1 VDFSHHRGAHSVFF
15 ELGRREKEEWQKSK
29 TTGPEKDMFRNYL
42 KVALRN
48 IVKQRIYSVITII
61 GLALGITCCLLIML
75 YIRQELSYD
84 TFYPRADKVFRLG
97 YRITRPTR
105 TDISAA
111 TPTPLAPALEEE
123 YPEIEHITR
132 IYFDSQVLFEYG
144 DKQIYEENVIYADP
158 DFFNVFPFKV
168 LAGNPSRLLSTP
180 QSVAITESAA
190 EKYFG
195 DENPIGKVFRVN
207 KEFDSVVTGLIE
219 DIPVNSHYHF
229 DFVISFLAKNEQ
241 NFGTWL
247 TLWTGFTT
255 LYTYAV
261 LPENLD
267 IEEFEGRIEGLI
279 ERHTEKRPG
288 VERKLF
294 LQPLKSIHLHS
305 HLEDE
310 IEANNFVSN
319 LIILSTI
326 AFFILIIACINYMNL
341 ATAQSAR
348 RAREV
353 GMRKVLGAQRFQLV
367 KQFMGESVLLTLIA
381 LFISLATVELLLPA
395 FSSLV
400 GKPVDF
406 DYGQNLVFLG
416 VFFLLAFFVGIIS
429 SLYPALFLSRHQPIK
444 TLKGM
449 KESFKVSFGQLFFKR
464 SLVVLQF
471 VVSILLIVCT
481 LIIGQQM
488 RYIRNAKLGFD
499 KEYMLVV
506 PIQSEAGR
514 KQYESI
520 KHELLGHSGV
530 IGATACLRAPISS
543 NVIVTYGRPEGASRE
558 QAFHIYHNFVDM
570 DYIDNFGIEMVAGR
584 KFSIEYST
592 DLKEAF
598 IVNEA
603 AVRKSGFSSPEEAI
617 NQKLLTG
624 MGIQGTIIGVMKDHH
639 ISSLHQEIEPMVLSY
654 DPEYFWEMDI
664 KIRATDIPATIASIE
679 KTFRTYD
686 PGYPFS
692 YNFLD
697 ESIQSLY
704 QADKQTGKIIRTF
717 SLIAILIA
725 CLGLFGL
732 AAFAAEKRTKEIGI
746 RKVMGATSSRIIL
759 LLSTEFTKWVLL
771 ANVVAWPVAYYAM
784 NRWLEGFAYRTQIQ
798 VWPFIFGAVFAF
810 AIALMTVSYQ
820 AVKCALADPL
830 ESLRYE

>member
-1 VDFSHHRGAHSVFF
+1 M
-15 ELGRREKEEWQKSK
+15 LK
-29 TTGPEKDMFRNYL
+29 NYL
-42 KVALRN
+42 KVTLRN
-48 IVKQRIYSVITII
+48 IVKQKIYSVITVV
-61 GLALGITCCLLIML
+61 GLAVGITCCLLIML
-75 YIRQELSYD
+75 YVKQELSYD
-84 TFYPRADKVFRLG
+84 TFYPHADKV
-97 YRITRPTR
+97 YRIGHRIIRPTR

-111 TPTPLAPALEEE
+111 TPSPVAPVLEEE
-123 YPEIEHITR
+123 YPEIEYITR

-144 DKQIYEENVIYADP
+144 DKKIYEENVIYADP
-158 DFFNVFPFKV
+158 DFFDVFPFKV
-168 LAGNPSRLLSTP
+168 VKGDPSRLLNTP
-180 QSVAITESAA
+180 QSMAITVSMAK
-190 EKYFG
+190 KYFG
-195 DENPIGKVFRVN
+195 DEDPVGKVFRVN

-241 NFGTWL
+241 NFGTYL
-247 TLWTGFTT
+247 NLWTGFTT

-261 LPENLD
+261 LPGNLD
-267 IEEFEGRIEGLI
+267 IKEFENRIAGLI
-279 ERHTEKRPG
+279 ARHTEKRPG
-288 VERKLF
+288 VERELF
-294 LQPLKSIHLHS
+294 LQPVRSIHLHS

-367 KQFMGESVLLTLIA
+367 KQFMGESILLTLIA

-406 DYGQNLVFLG
+406 DYGKNLVFLG
-416 VFFLLAFFVGIIS
+416 VFFLLAMFVGIVS

-449 KESFKVSFGQLFFKR
+449 KESFKASLGQLFFKR

-481 LIIGQQM
+481 LMIGQQL
-488 RYIRNAKLGFD
+488 RYIRNAALGFD
-499 KEYMLVV
+499 KDYMVEV
-506 PIQSEAGR
+506 PIQSETGR

-520 KHELLGHSGV
+520 KHELLRHPGV
-530 IGATACLRAPISS
+530 IGAAACLRAPISG
-543 NVIVTYGRPEGASRE
+543 NVIITFGRPEGASKE

-584 KFSIEYST
+584 EFSKEYST

-603 AVRKSGFSSPEEAI
+603 TVRKSGFSSAEEAL
-617 NQKLLTG
+617 NKRFLTG
-624 MGIQGTIIGVMKDHH
+624 LGIQGTIIGVMKDHH
-639 ISSLHQEIEPMVLSY
+639 ISSFHEEIEPMVLSY
-654 DPEYFWEMDI
+654 DSEYFWEMDV
-664 KIRATDIPATIASIE
+664 KIRSTNIPATLASIE
-679 KTFRTYD
+679 KTFNEFD
-686 PGYPFS
+686 PGYPFTYS
-692 YNFLD
+692 FLD
-697 ESIQSLY
+697 ENIQSLY
-704 QADKQTGKIIRTF
+704 QGEEQTGKIIRTF
-717 SLIAILIA
+717 SIIAILIA

-746 RKVMGATSSRIIL
+746 RKVMGATSSRIIW
-759 LLSTEFTKWVLL
+759 LLSAEFTKWVLL
-771 ANVVAWPVAYYAM
+771 ANIIAWPVAYYAM
-784 NRWLEGFAYRTQIQ
+784 NKWLEGFAYRTQIV
-798 VWPFIFGAVFAF
+798 VWPFILGAVFAF
-810 AIALMTVSYQ
+810 AIALVTVSYQ
-820 AVKCALADPL
+820 AVKSALTDPV

>member
-1 VDFSHHRGAHSVFF
+1 
-15 ELGRREKEEWQKSK
+15 
-29 TTGPEKDMFRNYL
+29 MFGNYL

-48 IVKQRIYSVITII
+48 IIKQKIYSVITIV
-61 GLALGITCCLLIML
+61 GLAVGITCCLLIML
-75 YIRQELSYD
+75 YVKQELSYD
-84 TFYPRADKVFRLG
+84 TFSPHADKVFRIG
-97 YRITRPTR
+97 TRTVRPTR

-111 TPTPLAPALEEE
+111 TPAPVAPALEEE

-144 DKQIYEENVIYADP
+144 DKKIYEENVIYADP
-158 DFFNVFPFKV
+158 DFFDVFPFKV
-168 LAGNPSRLLSTP
+168 LKGDPARLLGTP
-180 QSVAITESAA
+180 QSMAVTESAA
-190 EKYFG
+190 KKYFG
-195 DENPIGKVFRVN
+195 DENPVGKVFRVN

-247 TLWTGFTT
+247 NLWTGFTT

-261 LPENLD
+261 LPDNLD
-267 IEEFEGRIEGLI
+267 MAEFENRIAGLI
-279 ERHTEKRPG
+279 ARHTEKRPG
-288 VERKLF
+288 VERELF

-319 LIILSTI
+319 LIILATI
-326 AFFILIIACINYMNL
+326 ALFILIIACINYMNL

-353 GMRKVLGAQRFQLV
+353 GMRKVLGAQRFHLV

-416 VFFLLAFFVGIIS
+416 VFFLLALFVGIIS
-429 SLYPALFLSRHQPIK
+429 SLYPALFLSRHQPVK

-449 KESFKVSFGQLFFKR
+449 KESFKASFGQLFFKK
-464 SLVVLQF
+464 SLVILQF

-481 LIIGQQM
+481 LIIDQQL
-488 RYIRNAKLGFD
+488 RYIRNANLGFD

-506 PIQSEAGR
+506 PIQSESGQ

-520 KHELLGHSGV
+520 KQELMSYPGV
-530 IGATACLRAPISS
+530 IGATACMRAPISGT
-543 NVIVTYGRPEGASRE
+543 VIITNGRPEGASRE
-558 QAFHIYHNFVDM
+558 QSFHIYHNFVDM
-570 DYIDNFGIEMVAGR
+570 DYIDNFGIEIVAGR
-584 KFSIEYST
+584 KFSKEYST

-603 AVRKSGFSSPEEAI
+603 TVRKSGFSSAEEAI
-617 NQKLLTG
+617 NQRFLTG
-624 MGIQGTIIGVMKDHH
+624 LGIQGTIIGVMKDHH
-639 ISSLHQEIEPMVLSY
+639 ISSFHEEIEPMVLSY

-664 KIRATDIPATIASIE
+664 KIRSTDIPATLASIE
-679 KTFRTYD
+679 KTFNEFD
-686 PGYPFS
+686 PGYPFTYS
-692 YNFLD
+692 FLD
-697 ESIQSLY
+697 ENIQSLY
-704 QADKQTGKIIRTF
+704 QGEEQTGKIIRTF
-717 SLIAILIA
+717 SIIAIFIA

-746 RKVMGATSSRIIL
+746 RKVMGATSSRIML

-771 ANVVAWPVAYYAM
+771 ANLIAWPVAYYAM
-784 NRWLEGFAYRTQIQ
+784 NKWLQGFAFRTQIV
-798 VWPFIFGAVFAF
+798 VWPFILGAVFAF
-810 AIALMTVSYQ
+810 AIALITVSYQ
-820 AVKCALADPL
+820 AVKSALTDPV

>member
-1 VDFSHHRGAHSVFF
+1 
-15 ELGRREKEEWQKSK
+15 
-29 TTGPEKDMFRNYL
+29 MFGNYL

-48 IVKQRIYSVITII
+48 IIKQKIYSVITIV
-61 GLALGITCCLLIML
+61 GLAVGITCCLLIML
-75 YIRQELSYD
+75 YVKQELSYD
-84 TFYPRADKVFRLG
+84 TFSPHADKVFRIG
-97 YRITRPTR
+97 TRTVRPTR

-111 TPTPLAPALEEE
+111 TPAPVAPALEEE

-144 DKQIYEENVIYADP
+144 DKKIYEENVIYADP
-158 DFFNVFPFKV
+158 DFFDVFPFKV
-168 LAGNPSRLLSTP
+168 LKGDPARLLGTP
-180 QSVAITESAA
+180 QSMAVTESAA
-190 EKYFG
+190 KKYFG
-195 DENPIGKVFRVN
+195 DENPVGKVFRVN

-247 TLWTGFTT
+247 NLWTGFTT
-255 LYTYAV
+255 LYTYSV
-261 LPENLD
+261 LPDNLD
-267 IEEFEGRIEGLI
+267 MAEFENRIAGLI
-279 ERHTEKRPG
+279 ARHTEKRPG
-288 VERKLF
+288 VERELF

-319 LIILSTI
+319 LIILATI
-326 AFFILIIACINYMNL
+326 ALFILIIACINYMNL

-353 GMRKVLGAQRFQLV
+353 GMRKVLGAQRFHLV

-416 VFFLLAFFVGIIS
+416 VFFLLALFVGIIS
-429 SLYPALFLSRHQPIK
+429 SLYPALFLSRHQPVK

-449 KESFKVSFGQLFFKR
+449 KESFKASFGQLFFKK
-464 SLVVLQF
+464 SLVILQF

-481 LIIGQQM
+481 LIIDQQL
-488 RYIRNAKLGFD
+488 RYIRNANLGFD

-506 PIQSEAGR
+506 PIQSESGQ

-520 KHELLGHSGV
+520 KQELMSYPGV
-530 IGATACLRAPISS
+530 IGATACMRAPISGT
-543 NVIVTYGRPEGASRE
+543 VIITNGRPEGASRE
-558 QAFHIYHNFVDM
+558 QSFHIYHNFVDM
-570 DYIDNFGIEMVAGR
+570 DYIDNFGIEIVAGR
-584 KFSIEYST
+584 KFSKEYST

-603 AVRKSGFSSPEEAI
+603 TVRKSGFSSAEEAI
-617 NQKLLTG
+617 NQRFLTG
-624 MGIQGTIIGVMKDHH
+624 LGIQGTIIGVMKDHH
-639 ISSLHQEIEPMVLSY
+639 ISSFHEEIEPMVLSY

-664 KIRATDIPATIASIE
+664 KIRSTDIPATLASIE
-679 KTFRTYD
+679 KTFNEFD
-686 PGYPFS
+686 PGYPFTYS
-692 YNFLD
+692 FLD
-697 ESIQSLY
+697 ENIQSLY
-704 QADKQTGKIIRTF
+704 QGEEQTGKIIRTF
-717 SLIAILIA
+717 SIIAIFIA

-746 RKVMGATSSRIIL
+746 RKVMGATSSRIML

-771 ANVVAWPVAYYAM
+771 ANLIAWPVAYYAM
-784 NRWLEGFAYRTQIQ
+784 NKWLQGFAFRTQIV
-798 VWPFIFGAVFAF
+798 VWPFILGAVFAF
-810 AIALMTVSYQ
+810 AIALITVSYQ
-820 AVKCALADPL
+820 AVKSALTDPV